1 MNKTTQLFFIAL
13 CGFFTSGLFLGGTSL
28 VVAGPQAK
36 GPGMSE
42 SATSAVHVGEKAPDF
57 SLKDTEGKAHRLSD
71 YTKQGKIV
79 VLQWFNPECPFIKL
93 HHEKQATMADLYKG
107 FKDKNVVILSINST
121 HSGYA
126 NYGKDAE
133 AKKNWK
139 IDWPILI
146 DADGKVG
153 HLYGAK
159 TTPHMFVIDKD
170 GKLRY
175 AGAMDNDPRNEKSAT
190 DKVNYVRQALASI
203 IDGKKIETPETKPYG
218 CSVKYKG

>member
-1 MNKTTQLFFIAL
+1 MIKTHRTFVIWAMAL
-13 CGFFTSGLFLGGTSL
+13 AVCVALAGASL
-28 VVAGPQAK
+28 AIAGPK
-36 GPGMSE
+36 TKHMPGAE
-42 SATSAVHVGEKAPDF
+42 SATATVGELAPDF
-57 SLKDTEGKAHRLSD
+57 VLKDTDGKSHRLSD

-93 HHEKQATMADLYKG
+93 HHEKQPTMADLQKS
-107 FKDKNVVILSINST
+107 FKDKGVVILSINST
-121 HSGYA
+121 HSGHA

-190 DKVNYVRQALASI
+190 DKKNYVRQALASI
-203 IDGKKIETPETKPYG
+203 IDGEKVETPETKPYG